1 MNFSELISINRIAT
15 NVECASKKRTLEILS
30 QLICDDCDNIN
41 QNDVFDSLIAR
52 ERLGSTALGKGIA
65 IPHGRLKSGGG
76 ETRAAF
82 VQLKE
87 GIDFDAPDGAPV
99 DLLCALSI
107 PEECSDEHLQ
117 VLAYLSEK
125 FSNDSVRGK
134 LRNAQDPQEILDV
147 LNAPIDSDA

>member
-1 MNFSELISINRIAT
+1 MNFSELISLNRIAT
-15 NVECASKKRTLEILS
+15 NVECASKKRTLEVLS
-30 QLICDDCDNIN
+30 QLICDNCDNIN
-41 QNDVFDSLIAR
+41 QNDVFNSLIAR

-76 ETRAAF
+76 ETLAAF

-87 GIDFDAPDGAPV
+87 GIDFDAPDGEPV

-125 FSNDSVRGK
+125 FSDEAVRKK
-134 LRNAQDPQEILDV
+134 LRDAQNPQEILDA
-147 LNAPIDSDA
+147 LTSSTPNT

>member
-1 MNFSELISINRIAT
+1 MNFADIISINRIAT
-15 NVECASKKRTLEILS
+15 GVECASKKRTLEVLS
-30 QLICDDCDNIN
+30 QLICDKCDNIN
-41 QNDVFDSLIAR
+41 KNDVFDSLIAR

-65 IPHGRLKSGGG
+65 IPHGRLKSGSK
-76 ETRAAF
+76 TLASF

-87 GIDFDAPDGAPV
+87 GVDFDAPDGEPV

-125 FSNDSVRGK
+125 FSDDGIREK
-134 LRNAQDPQEILDV
+134 LRNAKDPQEIL
-147 LNAPIDSDA
+147 NALTSQINFNA

>member
-1 MNFSELISINRIAT
+1 MNFSDIISLNRIAI
-15 NVECASKKRTLEILS
+15 NVECASKKRTLEVLS
-30 QLICDDCDNIN
+30 QLVCDDYDNIN

-65 IPHGRLKSGGG
+65 IPHGRLKSGKK
-76 ETRAAF
+76 TLAAF

-107 PEECSDEHLQ
+107 PEKCSDEHLQ

-125 FSNDSVRGK
+125 FSNDAVREK
-134 LRNAQDPQEILDV
+134 LRNAKDPQEILDA
-147 LNAPIDSDA
+147 LTTPINTNP

>member
-1 MNFSELISINRIAT
+1 MNFADIISIKRIAAG
-15 NVECASKKRTLEILS
+15 VECSSKKRSMEVLS
-30 QLICDDCDNIN
+30 QLICKSSDSMN

-65 IPHGRLKSGGG
+65 IPHGRLKS
-76 ETRAAF
+76 ESKTIAAF

-87 GIDFDAPDGAPV
+87 GVDFDAPDGAAV

-117 VLAYLSEK
+117 VLAYLSEM
-125 FSNDSVRGK
+125 FSDESVREQ
-134 LRNAQDPQEILDV
+134 LRNADSPQEILDA
-147 LNAPIDSDA
+147 LTLQREHQR